1 MGAEPALQQDTAS
14 SLAIPL
20 LLEADS
26 TALRAGDIPVA
37 ARPVRFPSQPPPAQP
52 ATPPQPVLSRAQHA
66 STAHTAR
73 HSAAHH
79 LGYAS
84 ICSCS
89 RVITKMSPS
98 SAREGSDAN
107 PSSLRPHIATAW
119 LDATSCNGQQGG
131 GAFLVIASV
140 AARAAAL
147 QVAAGAAWADLGVST
162 LLLAYTLPAG
172 WALCPASASNP
183 PRSHPLGSSRNGQ
196 AAESRPVVLLC
207 PEQGAPGAAAA

>member
-1 MGAEPALQQDTAS
+1 M
-14 SLAIPL
+14 
-20 LLEADS
+20 
-26 TALRAGDIPVA
+26 A
-37 ARPVRFPSQPPPAQP
+37 APPKPFTCPPPRARP
-52 ATPPQPVLSRAQHA
+52 ATPPQPILSRAQHA
-66 STAHTAR
+66 STAHAAR

-119 LDATSCNGQQGG
+119 LDATSCSGQQGG
-131 GAFLVIASV
+131 GATLVIAGV
-140 AARAAAL
+140 AASAAAL
-147 QVAAGAAWADLGVST
+147 QAAASAAWPDLGAST

-172 WALCPASASNP
+172 WACSWLPSPHCQ
-183 PRSHPLGSSRNGQ
+183 PLGSSRNGQ
-196 AAESRPVVLLC
+196 AGEVG
-207 PEQGAPGAAAA
+207 Q